1 MAITYRWEIIRLQVQ
16 PSSNGREN
24 VLYRVHWKLWG
35 KIVDETGEY
44 ESSIEDVTTLRFN
57 PNDGFLSFEELI
69 QNHSLIIRWVEAREN
84 ERVRNMDWRKQ
95 QLNKLL
101 IEKKTPTII
110 DYNSNGEQ
118 IKKPY

>member
-57 PNDGFLSFEELI
+57 PNDGFLSFDEVVK
-69 QNHSLIIRWVEAREN
+69 NHSLIIRGVEAREN